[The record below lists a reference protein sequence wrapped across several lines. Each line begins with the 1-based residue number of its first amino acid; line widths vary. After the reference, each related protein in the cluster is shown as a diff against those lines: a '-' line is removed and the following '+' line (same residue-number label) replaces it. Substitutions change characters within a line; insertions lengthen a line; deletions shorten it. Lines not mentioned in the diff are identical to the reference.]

1 MNILFIQLAA
11 ILAFAVCFFYAWRS
25 EGARYAQQWFLIGY
39 LYAVLL
45 VSLLVV
51 ISQIAYNPA
60 MVVFGAAPSLTVML
74 FPAVFYLAYAVAK
87 RFAAPTPLRALGF
100 FVLAVTPWLMLP
112 LDALAIQSGWWF
124 FPSESY
130 AFLNGIPFYIPF
142 AWGIS
147 SAAFAMMMGRIRK
160 IRFRGNGQFFA
171 MIIAAPLLAGFVLL
185 LIALVQVVVDV
196 LYALGGSPLLYL
208 ALALL
213 LFAFPFAAFRE
224 WRIANGK

>member
-1 MNILFIQLAA
+1 MNIFFIQLAA
-11 ILAFAVCFFYAWRS
+11 ILSFAVCFFYAWRS

-39 LYAVLL
+39 LYALLL

-51 ISQIAYNPA
+51 ISQIAYNSA

-87 RFAAPTPLRALGF
+87 RFVAPTRLRALGL
-100 FVLAVTPWLMLP
+100 FVFALTPWLMLP

-142 AWGIS
+142 AWSIS
-147 SAAFAMMMGRIRK
+147 SAAFALMMGRIRK

-171 MIIAAPLLAGFVLL
+171 MMIAAPLLAGFILL
-185 LIALVQVVVDV
+185 LIALVQVVVDI

-213 LFAFPFAAFRE
+213 LLAFPFAVLRGWQTAKSR
-224 WRIANGK
+224 

>member
-87 RFAAPTPLRALGF
+87 RFAAPTHLRALGF